1 MIAYLL
7 IFFVVAAIYSSQG
20 LGGIPTLIALL
31 VLLPFTAYET
41 KILALVLTILVI
53 ILMLINTVHVP
64 LSKLVDVVLVLLS
77 AVPFVFLGARFEI
90 SDDIFFFLFGC
101 AFLLSAL
108 FIFVE
113 FKADG
118 RKKIHKGGLLIGS
131 ALIGFFVGLTG
142 MVGSILLLPILQ
154 IYNWKEREEIVLF
167 SSVFV
172 LITAFLT
179 IFITYK
185 SGATFNFKMIAFYS
199 LAVLLGNLVGRRIE
213 ISYLNPQILKNV
225 TALFLLGFGMV
236 LVYNYGDVVL
246 RMVEL

>member
-64 LSKLVDVVLVLLS
+64 LSKLVDVVLVLLA
-77 AVPFVFLGARFEI
+77 AVPFVFFGARFEI
-90 SDDIFFFLFGC
+90 SDDIFFLLFGC

-179 IFITYK
+179 IFVTYK

-213 ISYLNPQILKNV
+213 ISYLNPQILKNI

-246 RMVEL
+246 RLVEL